1 MRAGKLLSL
10 LAFSVALCGCL
21 KPVRSEDDPN
31 HITVWEQEDSTV
43 APYIDATLEA
53 FRKLPGNERVTISR
67 VHYSNEDLRQQYQ
80 TAAIAGTGPDL
91 IMCPSDFGGVFA
103 VAGFI
108 LPVDGLFDL
117 SIYNNAVM
125 ESVQLEGKHWGI
137 PTSNGNHLMFMYNK
151 KFVKNVP
158 QNTDELFRYCD
169 TEGKKYGLQNCLAFD
184 GGEPFWFTPWLGG
197 FGGWPLDKRA
207 PTLDTRPMREA
218 VDFYLD
224 LRYGKKV
231 IPQECDYNC
240 MDALFKEEKVAFII
254 NGDWSVF
261 SYAASLKDNYG
272 VARIPMVSKTG
283 LWPSP
288 MVSGKFFMIN
298 ARLQKDER
306 KLKLARE
313 LVKFYTNRENQVRQ
327 VKELK
332 RLPSLTEANTDQSVV
347 GDPLLKASMEQI
359 LVGKPMPMATEMR
372 PTWDSM
378 RQYLGKIMTRKVTA
392 EEGITKMQQDV
403 STKIGEMN
411 R

>member
-1 MRAGKLLSL
+1 
-10 LAFSVALCGCL
+10 
-21 KPVRSEDDPN
+21 
-31 HITVWEQEDSTV
+31 
-43 APYIDATLEA
+43 
-53 FRKLPGNERVTISR
+53 
-67 VHYSNEDLRQQYQ
+67 
-80 TAAIAGTGPDL
+80 
-91 IMCPSDFGGVFA
+91 
-103 VAGFI
+103 
-108 LPVDGLFDL
+108 
-117 SIYNNAVM
+117 
-125 ESVQLEGKHWGI
+125 
-137 PTSNGNHLMFMYNK
+137 
-151 KFVKNVP
+151 
-158 QNTDELFRYCD
+158 
-169 TEGKKYGLQNCLAFD
+169 
-184 GGEPFWFTPWLGG
+184 
-197 FGGWPLDKRA
+197 
-207 PTLDTRPMREA
+207 LDTKPMREA

-313 LVKFYTNRENQVRQ
+313 LIKFYTNRENQVRQ